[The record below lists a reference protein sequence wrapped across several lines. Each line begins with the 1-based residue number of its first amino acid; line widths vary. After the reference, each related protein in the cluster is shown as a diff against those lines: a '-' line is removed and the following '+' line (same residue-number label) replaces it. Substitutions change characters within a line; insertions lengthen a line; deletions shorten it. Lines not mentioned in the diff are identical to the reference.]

1 MAEEMAAVVEAG
13 LPLVPGLAPAGPR
26 ALAAVAADL
35 RRQGGPALVAT
46 AAARLPGPVQGVL
59 TAVAA
64 GADGPRLLAALQQ
77 AAAAAQESR
86 RRMLRAIVYPL
97 FVGMLA
103 VLGIGW
109 LARRTPPLEEDTL
122 VSRGPVVTAV
132 PDAMP
137 VLLAIAR
144 PAVVGVPLAL
154 AATVAWGFARGRR
167 RSAGHADALVC
178 EARAA
183 VAEANGS
190 ADLAERVAADIG
202 GAATGQRAID
212 RPLAAYAA
220 ARSDPLERVESLRA
234 AAGFYRLLDE
244 RRTSRRGRL
253 LPVIGV
259 LAAGFLVLLY
269 GLALFGPLAEML
281 EHAGGPSP
289 ATRARP

>member
-1 MAEEMAAVVEAG
+1 MAEEMAAIVAAG
-13 LPLVPGLAPAGPR
+13 LPLVPGLAPAGPQ

-35 RRQGGPALVAT
+35 RRQGDPADVAA
-46 AAARLPGPVQGVL
+46 AAARLPGSVRGVL

-64 GADGPRLLAALQQ
+64 GADGPRLLAALQR
-77 AAAAAQESR
+77 AAAAAREAR
-86 RRMLRAIVYPL
+86 RRMLRALVYPL
-97 FVGMLA
+97 FVGVLA

-109 LARRTPPLEEDTL
+109 LARRTPPLEEDIL
-122 VSRGPVVTAV
+122 VSPGPVVTAA
-132 PDAMP
+132 PDAAP
-137 VLLAIAR
+137 VLRAIAR
-144 PAVVGVPLAL
+144 PAAVGVPLAL
-154 AATVAWGFARGRR
+154 AAAAWGFARGRR
-167 RSAGHADALVC
+167 RPAGHEDALVC

-190 ADLAERVAADIG
+190 ADLAERVVADIG

-220 ARSDPLERVESLRA
+220 ARSDPLERAESLRA
-234 AAGFYRLLDE
+234 AAEFYRLLDE